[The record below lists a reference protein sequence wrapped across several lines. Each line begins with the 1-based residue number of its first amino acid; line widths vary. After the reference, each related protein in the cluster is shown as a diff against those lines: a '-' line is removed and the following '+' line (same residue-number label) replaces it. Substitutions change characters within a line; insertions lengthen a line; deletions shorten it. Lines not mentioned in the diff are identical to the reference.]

1 MIHFCTF
8 GNVPAY
14 SRSINEL
21 CTEAIQSGYFNTI
34 TSYDQSI
41 IPDEHKTFIQNNPR
55 GYGYWLWKVII
66 ILEQMKNAKEGDI
79 IIYADAGCGISTTNE
94 AREKFKEWIESVKNH
109 PTHRISFQMPH
120 IEETWTK
127 ADLFKIMDC
136 DTDEY
141 KKTGQTIGGIQIY
154 QVTQENVAFL
164 NEVLQYMCMDN
175 YHLITDAPSKIPN
188 ASTFRDHRHDQS
200 VLSLMFKKK
209 GSHVYEDHW
218 EDYAFPIVA
227 IRRKY

>member
-21 CTEAIQSGYFNTI
+21 CTEAIRSNYFNTV

-41 IPDEHKTFIQNNPR
+41 IPNEHKTFIQNNTR
-55 GYGYWLWKVII
+55 GYGYWLWKPIVI
-66 ILEQMKNAKEGDI
+66 LKRMQVEKEGDV

-120 IEETWTK
+120 IEENWTK
-127 ADLFKIMDC
+127 ADLFKMMDC
-136 DTDEY
+136 TTDEY
-141 KKTGQTIGGIQIY
+141 KKTGQHIGGIQIY
-154 QVTQENVAFL
+154 QVTKENIAFL
-164 NEVLQYMCMDN
+164 KEVLQYMCN
-175 YHLITDAPSKIPN
+175 YHLLTDAPSTLPN
-188 ASTFRDHRHDQS
+188 ASSFIEHRHDQS
-200 VLSLMFKKK
+200 VFSLMFKKK
-209 GSHVYEDHW
+209 GSHVYTNHDD
-218 EDYAFPIVA
+218 DYKFPIVA